1 MVSNIGGRKII
12 YFEKYI
18 VEYKEDLLSLD
29 AERRIANKHYFSFCS
44 NKHKSENKS
53 NVLSWLLYVFLFCFW
68 HSFKVWASLW
78 KYWSTL
84 SLLFRKSLWSRCFS
98 SFQLSPFLLFCLH
111 LIPICVLLL
120 LTGTFFFRSPSTSSL
135 FFFSFPVGS
144 RR

>member
-18 VEYKEDLLSLD
+18 VEYNEDLLSLD
-29 AERRIANKHYFSFCS
+29 AERRIANKHFLFCS

-78 KYWSTL
+78 KYWSTS
-84 SLLFRKSLWSRCFS
+84 SLLLRKSLWSRCFS

-120 LTGTFFFRSPSTSSL
+120 LTGTFFFSFSL
-135 FFFSFPVGS
+135 YFLVFLLQFFCWQ
-144 RR
+144 